1 MGILGFIFNLIT
13 TFRNYLYDKYILRIN
28 RVKDLRV
35 VCVGNITV
43 GGTGKTPAVQ
53 YFAEKYKSISTYNN
67 RNFKL

>member
-43 GGTGKTPAVQ
+43 GGTGKTPADTSARTSEWPVGRSERQ
-53 YFAEKYKSISTYNN
+53 QD
-67 RNFKL
+67 